1 MLTLIAIV
9 AFVSIPYA
17 IDVYLDASSG
27 RPSAKK
33 DGRACRK

>member
-17 IDVYLDASSG
+17 LDVHFGASRQSC
-27 RPSAKK
+27 A
-33 DGRACRK
+33 DEDDNQACDK

>member
-17 IDVYLDASSG
+17 LDVYFDASAERSSG
-27 RPSAKK
+27 KEDER
-33 DGRACRK
+33 RCRK

>member
-17 IDVYLDASSG
+17 LDVYFDATSGRSSG
-27 RPSAKK
+27 KENE
-33 DGRACRK
+33 RACRK

>member
-17 IDVYLDASSG
+17 LDVYFDASSG
-27 RPSAKK
+27 RSSDKQDK
-33 DGRACRK
+33 RACRK